1 MHVAVYERRA
11 VIIAAMANQA
21 GKRFACSECGGE
33 VVVTK
38 GGDGTVQCCGKPMD
52 QK

>member
-1 MHVAVYERRA
+1 VHVAVSERRA

-21 GKRFACSECGGE
+21 GKRFACGECGGE
-33 VVVTK
+33 IVVTK
-38 GGDGTVQCCGKPMD
+38 GGDGTVECCGKPMD